1 MALLI
6 PSENSTPEVSAAAIG
21 EELSGSRETRQ
32 GLQKSSW
39 RQGSGLEQALEKDRS
54 GQISGGVAKDRTTIQ
69 LVQKETNTSNHG
81 ASGSKISYVSASDG
95 RTL

>member
-1 MALLI
+1 MGVGR
-6 PSENSTPEVSAAAIG
+6 PG
-21 EELSGSRETRQ
+21 R

-39 RQGSGLEQALEKDRS
+39 REGSGLEQALEKDRS
-54 GQISGGVAKDRTTIQ
+54 GQISGGVAKDRTAIQ
-69 LVQKETNTSNHG
+69 LVQKETNTTSNRG